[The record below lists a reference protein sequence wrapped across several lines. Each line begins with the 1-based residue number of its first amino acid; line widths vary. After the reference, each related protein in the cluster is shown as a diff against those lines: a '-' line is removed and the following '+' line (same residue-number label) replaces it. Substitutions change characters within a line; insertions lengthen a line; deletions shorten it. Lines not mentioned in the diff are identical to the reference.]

1 MSPEC
6 QTPVLGGACYP
17 PHLWEAS
24 VPLLYQGGAP
34 SAPTCCSL
42 LCFPCRSEFTDTI
55 LSVHPSDVLDMPVDP
70 NEPTYCLCHQV
81 SYGEM
86 IGCDNPDC
94 PIEWFHFACVDL
106 TTKPKGKWSQG
117 PLGLPAWLGVPH
129 AMFRAPCSTRLV
141 ASVAVGVASTLIT
154 DDPGIT
160 QGRPVNL
167 MVLSTVRSGK
177 EEEEVRLMPGLE
189 EQVNIFLLHVAIFS
203 LHFKTTLFQM
213 IFKNSVASCNS
224 GYFLKQT
231 RIHLSPVCT
240 RSHLTGTRH
249 SDFIIGDF
257 VPPRVKPSRRAEE
270 PSLLWGLRRG
280 PPSLCSTVTLQLR
293 REPAR
298 SVPAS
303 WGCTQYLWK
312 HICPR

>member
-1 MSPEC
+1 MGGQGGCVHVPRVPNPSAGWCLLPP
-6 QTPVLGGACYP
+6 TPLGC
-17 PHLWEAS
+17 LCT
-24 VPLLYQGGAP
+24 PLVLYQGGAL

-240 RSHLTGTRH
+240 RSDLTER
-249 SDFIIGDF
+249 SNGDS
-257 VPPRVKPSRRAEE
+257 P
-270 PSLLWGLRRG
+270 
-280 PPSLCSTVTLQLR
+280 Q
-293 REPAR
+293 
-298 SVPAS
+298 
-303 WGCTQYLWK
+303 
-312 HICPR
+312 